1 MSKKSIQ
8 KVYALTPMQEGM
20 LYHALLDPHS
30 SSYFTQLELRIH
42 GSFQLELFEKSVNEL
57 IRTYDILRTVF
68 VHQQLQKPRQVV
80 LAERKTKVHYEDIS
94 QLDEA
99 RQTEYIERYKRD
111 VQQQGFH
118 LAKDILFKA
127 AVFRL
132 SEKELYLVWSNHHIV
147 MDGWSMG
154 VLMKSLFQNYE
165 ALRAGRP
172 AGGSQGKPYSDY
184 IKWLGG
190 RDYEE
195 AEQYWSSRL
204 ADFEQPSLLP
214 GRLASEK
221 KDYQNEEY
229 SFVWDEEL
237 VAQIQ
242 QTANRHQVTGPN
254 LFQAVWGA
262 VLSKYNYTDDVVFGT
277 VVSGRPSEINGIET
291 MAGLFINTIPVRIKI
306 DKDAAFSDVMAAVQK
321 NAVEAERYD
330 YVPLYDIQK
339 RSALDGSLLNH
350 LVAFENYPLD
360 KELENGGMEERLGFS
375 IKVEHAFEQTSF
387 DFNLIVY
394 PGKTWTV
401 KIKYNGAAFA
411 HDAIERTA
419 HHLTCMMKAA
429 VGTPDAPVRELG
441 LVSGEEERQ
450 IVEIF
455 NDTKTAL
462 PEEEAVH
469 RLFEAQANRTPASI
483 AIKEAGRE
491 WTYREVNE
499 AANRLARHLVKS
511 GLEKGRTAA
520 IMNDRSAE
528 TVIGMLA
535 VLKAGGAY
543 VPIDPAFPE
552 DRLRFMAEDS
562 SIRLVLT
569 VQDYQE
575 QAGTLQVPIVMLDE
589 SEDETV
595 SGTDLNLPAGGNDL
609 AYIMYTSGSTGKP
622 KGVMIEHRNII
633 RLVKHSNYVPVHEED
648 RMAQTGAV
656 SFDAG
661 TFEVFGA
668 LLNGAALHPVKK
680 ETLLDAGRFAQF
692 LKEQRIT
699 TMWLTSPLFN
709 QLAQKDAGMFNTLRH
724 LIIGGDAL
732 VPHIVSKVR
741 KASPELSLWNGYGP
755 TENTTF
761 STSFLID
768 QDYDGSI
775 PIGKPIGN
783 STAYIMDEN
792 RNLQPI
798 GAPGELCVGGSG
810 VARGYVN
817 LPELTEKQFVRDPFR
832 PDEMIYRTGDLAKWL
847 PDGTIE
853 FLGRID
859 NQVKVRGFRIELGEI
874 EAKISQAENVTE
886 SAAVIRKNKA
896 DENEICAY
904 FTADQALSPEDLR
917 KTLSESLPEYMIP
930 AHFIQMNQFPL
941 TANGKI
947 DKKALPEPQAEAVQ
961 KEYEAPKTEA
971 EQKLADIWE
980 GILGVKAGVTDN
992 FFTIGGHSLKAMMMT
1007 AKIQEHFQKEVP
1019 IKVLFEKPTIQELAH
1034 YLENESEEEQQ
1045 FEPIRQAPYQKHY
1058 PVSSA
1063 QRRMYILNQLG
1074 QASTSY
1080 NVPAVL
1086 LLEGSV
1092 DKNRLEEAMQALINR
1107 HETLRTSFDMAD
1119 GEVVQTIHK
1128 NVSFELETAEGREED
1143 AEELTKAFIR
1153 PFALNRAPLVRSK
1166 LIRLEEDRHLLLID
1180 MHHIITDGSS
1190 MGIFIGDLAKLYQG
1204 TELELPKIHY
1214 KDFSVWQREKA
1225 NLDQHEAYWLDTF
1238 KGDLPVLDLPLDFP
1252 RPAERSFEGE
1262 RVIFG
1267 LDKQVTAQIKK
1278 LLADTDTTM
1287 YMFLLAAFQV
1297 LLSKYSGQEDI
1308 IVGSPAA
1315 GRQHPDL
1322 QDVPGMFVN
1331 TVALRSHP
1339 AGKKTFKQFLDEV
1352 KTASLQAFEH
1362 QSYPLEELIEKL
1374 PLTRDTSR
1382 SPLFSVLFNMQNME
1396 IPALRLGD
1404 LEISSYS
1411 MHHHV
1416 AKFDLSLE
1424 AAERGEEV
1432 GLSFDYAKALFADET
1447 IRRWSAH
1454 FVNLIKACAENPD
1467 IQLADASLLSAPERE
1482 ALLSDEKRTEADL
1495 PEGTFV
1501 SLFERQAQKTPD
1513 LTAVAGG
1520 TSLTYRELDERSNR
1534 FARHLQACGTGSEDI
1549 VAIMMDRSA
1558 DLITAIL
1565 GVMKAGAAFLPIDPE
1580 TPEERIRYSLED
1592 SGTKLLVVNERNMTA
1607 AAVYKGKTVVMEDG
1621 EWQNESADRLET
1633 EPGAD
1638 RLAYIIYTSGTT
1650 GKPKGVQLE
1659 HRNLINYV
1667 TWFSREAGLTEADKS
1682 VLLSSYAFDLGY
1694 TAIFPILQAGGEL
1707 HIVPKETYTAPDQLG
1722 EYIQKNGITYMKL
1735 TPSLFHMIV
1744 NTARFT
1750 SECRFSPLRLVVLG
1764 GEKIITSDVRKF
1776 HDVYAHT
1783 DFINHYGP
1791 TETTIGAIAER
1802 INMECLDQYEQRPVI
1817 GRPIANTGALVLD
1830 GAMQLVPPGAS
1841 GELYITG
1848 KGLARGYLHRP
1859 QLTAEKFLSNPFSPD
1874 SLMYKT
1880 GDIVRRLP
1888 DGTIEFIGRA
1898 DDQVKIRGYRIELK
1912 EVETVLLSVNGIQEA
1927 VVLAV
1932 SEGGLPELC
1941 AYYKADS
1948 GLKGSELRKRLSETL
1963 PSHMLP
1969 AYFVQVDRIPL
1980 TANGKTD
1987 KNALPKPGVSQTA
2000 QIASALPETELEE
2013 KLCRIWKQT
2022 LGTDTLGIDD
2032 NFFDYGGHSLKGM
2045 MLLANIQAELDKTV
2059 PLKALFEQPTV
2070 RLLAAYIEKSA
2081 VSEGYRMITP
2091 ADSADAYP
2099 LSSAQKRMYVLNQL
2113 DRETISYNMPSVLL
2127 MEGEVNISKLQEAL
2141 NQMINRHESLR
2152 TSFIDKKGQ
2161 PMQQIAEQADIDLH
2175 IFEAADEEKAD
2186 LIIQAFIKPFDL
2198 SAAPLIRAALVRLN
2212 EKKHLLLLDMHH
2224 IIADGVSRSMLVKE
2238 LAHLYKGGSLPSP
2251 NLHYKDFAV
2260 WQNEPEQ
2267 AERMKDHER
2276 YWLSAFS
2283 GELPEL
2289 NLPTDFP
2296 RPPVQSFKGQSVRF
2310 RAGRETEKAVRELME
2325 SSGATLHMVLH
2336 AAFHVFLSKITGQ
2349 RDIIIGS
2356 VTAGRTSAEVQEMP
2370 GMFVNTLALRNET
2383 QKEQTFAG
2391 LLERV
2396 KQTNLD
2402 ALAHQDYPFED
2413 LIGKL
2418 DLPRDMSRNPLFQVM
2433 VTTEDPDKETLELE
2447 NLRIT
2452 PYESNQGTAKFD
2464 LTLGGFTDQEG
2475 LGLQFEYATDLFK
2488 KETIEKWSAGFL
2500 RILKQ
2505 AAESPDRKLPEI
2517 SLISD
2522 AEKQALLDAWKGKT
2536 LSVPQDKTVHR
2547 LFEETAARYA
2557 NRPAAAYNGAK
2568 WTYGELNARANRIAR
2583 ILIDCGVTAD
2593 ERVGILTKPSLEMA
2607 AGVLG
2612 VLKAG
2617 AAFVPIDPDYPQE
2630 RISYILQDSGAKLL
2644 LTQEALDVPDGYTGD
2659 TILLDG
2665 GRSILSLPLDEN
2677 DEANP
2682 QTETTADQLAYMIY
2696 TSGTTGQPK
2705 GVMVEHHALVN
2716 LCFWHHDAFAMT
2728 ADDKSAKYAGF
2739 GFDASIW
2746 EMFPTWTIGA
2756 ELHVI
2761 DEAIR
2766 LDITRLNHYFEEH
2779 GVTITFLPTQLAEQ
2793 FMELEN
2799 TSLRMLLVGGDKL
2812 KRAVKQPYTIV
2823 NNYGPTEN
2831 TVVATSGVINPEEGS
2846 LSIGRAIAN
2855 TRAYILGDGDQVQ
2868 PEGIAGELCV
2878 AGRGLA
2884 RGYLNREEETAK
2896 RFTADPFV
2904 PGERMYRTGDLVKW
2918 NAQSGIEYI
2927 GRIDQQVKVR
2937 GYRIEL
2943 SEIEVRLAQLAD
2955 VHDAAVT
2962 AVEDKAGNTALCAY
2976 VAPRQDD
2983 IEALKAALK
2992 DTLPDYM
2999 VPAFWVEM
3007 DELPVTANGKID
3019 KKALPEPDIEAGS
3032 AAYKAPETE
3041 METLLSDIWQEVLGL
3056 DQIGVS
3062 DNFFTLGGDSI
3073 KGIQM
3078 ASRLNQHGYKLEMK
3092 DLFQHPTIEELVSY
3106 VERTEGKQA
3115 DQGPVEGEA
3124 ELTPIQRWFFEKN
3137 FTDKHHWNQSV
3148 MLHAKDG
3155 FDPDLVEKT
3164 LQALIEHHDAL
3175 RMVYRE
3181 EREGI
3186 IQTYL
3191 PVTECKASFEIV
3203 DLYGT
3208 DEDMLKSQIQRLAD
3222 HLQGSLDLENG
3233 PLLKAEQYR
3242 TEQGDHL
3249 LIAVHHL
3256 VVDGV
3261 SWRILLEDFASGYKQ
3276 AQQQNSIVLPQKTH
3290 SFKDWAEALNTF
3302 AQSEELKKQADYWA
3316 QADAE
3321 ELRPLP
3327 KDHDPDKRLVK
3338 HTAAVKCELTEE
3350 ETAQLLTD
3358 VHHPYGTEINDILLS
3373 ALGLTIGEWTENGKV
3388 GINLE
3393 GHGREEIIP
3402 NVNISRTVGWFTAQ
3416 YPLILQISK
3425 EDGVS
3430 SVIKTVK
3437 ETVRRVP
3444 AKGVGYGILRYL
3456 SSDETEKG
3464 AAPEI
3469 SFNYLGQFDNEVKT
3483 EWFEPSPYDMGR
3495 QVSEESEALYALS
3508 FSGMVT
3514 GGRFVISC
3522 SYNQE
3527 EYERSTVETQMQRFK
3542 DNLLMII
3549 RHCTAKEEKE
3559 FTPSD
3564 FSAQDLEM
3572 DEMGDI
3578 FDMLEE
3584 NLT

>member
-483 AIKEAGRE
+483 AIKEEGRE

-552 DRLRFMAEDS
+552 DRLRFMAADS

-575 QAGTLQVPIVMLDE
+575 QAGTLQVPIVMLNE
-589 SEDETV
+589 SADETV

-633 RLVKHSNYVPVHEED
+633 RLVKPSNYVPVHEED

-832 PDEMIYRTGDLAKWL
+832 PDETIYRTGDLAKWL

-1034 YLENESEEEQQ
+1034 YLEHETEEEQQ

-1166 LIRLEEDRHLLLID
+1166 LIRLKEDRHLLLID

-1633 EPGAD
+1633 ESGAD

-1750 SECRFSPLRLVVLG
+1750 SERRFSSLRLVVLG

-1802 INMECLDQYEQRPVI
+1802 INMERLDQYEQRPVI

-1859 QLTAEKFLSNPFSPD
+1859 QLTAEKFLSKPFSPD

-2127 MEGEVNISKLQEAL
+2127 MEGEVNISRLQKAL

-2152 TSFIDKKGQ
+2152 TSFIDQKGQ

-2260 WQNEPEQ
+2260 WQNEPGQ

-2644 LTQEALDVPDGYTGD
+2644 LTQEALDVPDGYTGE

-2682 QTETTADQLAYMIY
+2682 QTETTADHLAYMIY

-3041 METLLSDIWQEVLGL
+3041 METLLSDIWEEVLGL

-3155 FDPDLVEKT
+3155 FDPEITEKT
-3164 LQALIEHHDAL
+3164 LHVLTVHHDAL
-3175 RMVYRE
+3175 RMIYRE
-3181 EREGI
+3181 QKPYYRGLEDASVELNVFELNGPAEDHEDRIERE
-3186 IQTYL
+3186 
-3191 PVTECKASFEIV
+3191 A
-3203 DLYGT
+3203 D
-3208 DEDMLKSQIQRLAD
+3208 RL
-3222 HLQGSLDLENG
+3222 QSSISLETG
-3233 PLLKAEQYR
+3233 HLLKAGLFRAED
-3242 TEQGDHL
+3242 GDHL
-3249 LIAVHHL
+3249 LLAIHHL

-3261 SWRILLEDFASGYKQ
+3261 SWRILLEDFTSVYTQLKQ
-3276 AQQQNSIVLPQKTH
+3276 GNEPALPPKTH
-3290 SFKDWAEALNTF
+3290 SFAEFAERIKEYANTKAF
-3302 AQSEELKKQADYWA
+3302 LKEADYWRGL
-3316 QADAE
+3316 E
-3321 ELRPLP
+3321 EKEVCTQLP
-3327 KDHDPDKRLVK
+3327 KDRQSGDQRMR
-3338 HTAAVKCELTEE
+3338 HTRTVSFSLTPEQTE
-3350 ETAQLLTD
+3350 QLTTN
-3358 VHHPYGTEINDILLS
+3358 VHEAYHTEMNDILLT
-3373 ALGLTIGEWTENGKV
+3373 ALGLALKEWTGEDTIGV
-3388 GINLE
+3388 HLE
-3393 GHGREEIIP
+3393 GHGREDILDGL
-3402 NVNISRTVGWFTAQ
+3402 NITRTVGWFTSM
-3416 YPLILQISK
+3416 YPMILEMKHADDLSYQLKQMK
-3425 EDGVS
+3425 ED
-3430 SVIKTVK
+3430 I
-3437 ETVRRVP
+3437 RHIP
-3444 AKGVGYGILRYL
+3444 NKGVGYGILRYV
-3456 SSDETEKG
+3456 T
-3464 AAPEI
+3464 APEHKEGLSFEIDPDI
-3469 SFNYLGQFDNEVKT
+3469 SFNYLGQFNEMSDSGLFTRSGMPSGQSLSPDTEKPNALDIVGFIENGQMTMTFAYHSLEFHEKT
-3483 EWFEPSPYDMGR
+3483 I
-3495 QVSEESEALYALS
+3495 QS
-3508 FSGMVT
+3508 FSD
-3514 GGRFVISC
+3514 S
-3522 SYNQE
+3522 
-3527 EYERSTVETQMQRFK
+3527 FK
-3542 DNLLMII
+3542 GHLLKII
-3549 RHCTAKEEKE
+3549 DHCLAQDGPEL
-3559 FTPSD
+3559 TPSD
-3564 FSAQDLEM
+3564 LGDDDLTL
-3572 DEMGDI
+3572 DELDKLMEI
-3578 FDMLEE
+3578 L
-3584 NLT
+3584 